1 MKKSRMERIQ
11 DEEFDSFLKYL
22 VDVKGY
28 SERTRISYGEDVADF
43 LFFLKEEGRSK
54 ESVDEALIKT
64 YLMEKNIDDL
74 SRSSIKRRLASLRHF
89 YKYLI
94 IFCHYDKNPFEL
106 ISSPKKEKKLPE
118 FLSLKEVT
126 DLLDS
131 NSRRTDFLQKRDQ
144 AILELLFA
152 SGLRCSEIIQLR
164 TFDLDLEN
172 QRVRVLGKGNKER
185 VVPFNDICKEAILEY
200 ENNLRL
206 SLLGYDSKKTDI
218 LFVNSKGEKLTQ
230 RGLEY
235 LISEAG
241 TKSGFPLKIYPHML
255 RHTFATELLNHGA
268 DLRTIQELLGH
279 ASIQTT
285 SIYTHVTI
293 QDLKNTIQ
301 NCMPSINRKKAV
313 IFDFNGTM
321 FFDEDKHVSA
331 WATFA
336 KDRFNRTITDEEFK
350 THINGFNNKSILEF
364 LLNKSLSEEEV
375 ELLSKE
381 KELIYQK
388 LCESD
393 EKNLHL
399 VSGLEGFLDDLVKNK
414 ITIGIATASRKPN
427 VEWYISTFHLL
438 KWFKKDNIIYDDGTI
453 ERGKPDPMIYLKA
466 LKKLDVMPSDTII
479 FEDSSSGIQ
488 SACGSHP
495 HSIIAIRQHPFSDSE
510 TKNSVSY
517 VLKDYRNIPSEVKTF
532 LGLKES

>member
-1 MKKSRMERIQ
+1 MDRIQ
-11 DEEFDSFLKYL
+11 DEEFNRFLKYL
-22 VDVKGY
+22 VNVKGY
-28 SERTRISYGEDVADF
+28 SDKTRLSYGEDVADF
-43 LFFLKEEGRSK
+43 LLFLKEEGKTK
-54 ESVDEALIKT
+54 ELVDEALIKT

-74 SRSSIKRRLASLRHF
+74 SRSSIKRRLAALRHF
-89 YKYLI
+89 YKYLV
-94 IFCHYDKNPFEL
+94 IFYHYDKNPFEL
-106 ISSPKKEKKLPE
+106 ISSPKKDKKLPE

-131 NSRRTDFLQKRDQ
+131 NSRRVDFLQKRDQ

-152 SGLRCSEIIQLR
+152 SGLRCSEIIHLR

-172 QRVRVLGKGNKER
+172 QRIRVMGKGNKER
-185 VVPFNDICKEAILEY
+185 VVPFNDICKEAILDY

-218 LFVNSKGEKLTQ
+218 LFVNAKGERLTQ

-235 LISEAG
+235 IISEAG

-255 RHTFATELLNHGA
+255 RHTFATELLNNGA

-285 SIYTHVTI
+285 SIYTHVTL
-293 QDLKNTIQ
+293 QDLKKTIQ
-301 NCMPSINRKKAV
+301 DCMPSISRKKAV

-331 WATFA
+331 WASFA
-336 KDRFNRTITDEEFK
+336 KEKFNRVITDEEFK

-364 LLNKSLSEEEV
+364 LLDKKLSEEEV

-381 KELIYQK
+381 KELIYQR

-393 EKNLHL
+393 KENLHL
-399 VSGLEGFLDDLVKNK
+399 VSGLEDFLDDLVRNK

-438 KWFKKDNIIYDDGTI
+438 KWFKKENIIYDDGTI
-453 ERGKPDPMIYLKA
+453 EKGKPDPMIYLTA
-466 LKKLDVMPSDTII
+466 MKKLDVMSSDTII
-479 FEDSSSGIQ
+479 FEDSLSGIR
-488 SACGSHP
+488 SAEGSHP
-495 HSIIAIRQHPFSDSE
+495 HSIIAIRQHPFSCSE
-510 TKNSVSY
+510 IQNSVSF
-517 VLKDYRNIPSEVKTF
+517 VLEDYRKIPSEVKTF
-532 LGLKES
+532 LDLK